1 MASTQ
6 RTFSLE
12 SSYSDLYL
20 RKKAHKHKL
29 FVSKSNKNLYLNTKN
44 LNENP
49 VKENISS
56 FNNTERLHYSKNSK
70 NDEGNL
76 KFYKKNNAKTENKLQ
91 SIVKEY
97 KSLFPVSIPVGYQYG
112 YSDDFYKKAKPMLNY
127 KSFSLRK

>member
-1 MASTQ
+1 MSAKTAKKIEKNQKIRDENEVKGCTFRPKLENQRIHSLASTQ

-56 FNNTERLHYSKNSK
+56 FNNTERLHYSKI
-70 NDEGNL
+70 L
-76 KFYKKNNAKTENKLQ
+76 HTIFYN
-91 SIVKEY
+91 
-97 KSLFPVSIPVGYQYG
+97 
-112 YSDDFYKKAKPMLNY
+112 KAKNT
-127 KSFSLRK
+127 FFENAT